1 MCKHVSNDQEQEI
14 NLGFSHKTL
23 ITLKPS
29 IHPLALGPK
38 LANPTSNHLSS
49 SRSTISTKTP
59 KTNPKMSQNNE
70 EEERTPNHEN
80 GVSQG

>member
-1 MCKHVSNDQEQEI
+1 M
-14 NLGFSHKTL
+14 

-38 LANPTSNHLSS
+38 LANQASKHLSS

-59 KTNPKMSQNNE
+59 KTNPKMGQNNE

-80 GVSQG
+80 EASQG